1 MHDHNTSPETPE
13 LSKKTS
19 LTGAEI
25 HPGSILSTP
34 APNKSGSAAK
44 KFRMPRISGSA
55 LLVLAVLATISG
67 FSACAK
73 PAAKDPVTVASM
85 IDSEGAILGKAIVM
99 LLEDKKIPVVD
110 KTEFGTPDILRKA
123 LEAGEVQLV
132 VDYTGSG
139 QYYHEGNDPAIWND
153 PEKGYEL
160 TRKLDAEKKNLH
172 WLKPA
177 PANNTE
183 SLAVT
188 RAFSEATGV
197 KDMGGFAAYVNALK
211 PVKLIASQTFADNQ
225 LGLIGLE
232 KAYGFTLKPDQ
243 LVLLSS
249 GNTAEMLKAL
259 SEGTNGVNVSLVYG
273 TDGALD
279 TMDLLVLDDPRHVP
293 PVYLPAA
300 VVTGARLK
308 SYPDIPKIIE
318 PFFATLDL
326 TTLQKLNAAV
336 AYEGKDA
343 KDVARAYLVEKGL
356 LKK

>member
-1 MHDHNTSPETPE
+1 MTRSA
-13 LSKKTS
+13 SR
-19 LTGAEI
+19 
-25 HPGSILSTP
+25 P
-34 APNKSGSAAK
+34 AAFAA
-44 KFRMPRISGSA
+44 A
-55 LLVLAVLATISG
+55 LLLALLLG
-67 FSACAK
+67 ACAR

-85 IDSEGAILGKAIVM
+85 IDSEGAILGKSIVF
-99 LLEDKKIPVVD
+99 LLEAKGIPVVD

-153 PEKGYEL
+153 PATGYEM
-160 TRKLDAEKKNLH
+160 TRKLDAEKKDLH

-188 RAFSEATGV
+188 RAFAEKTGI
-197 KDMGGFAAYVNALK
+197 KDMAGLAAYVNSGGT
-211 PVKLIASQTFADNQ
+211 VKLICAQSFADNP

-232 KAYGFTLKPDQ
+232 QAYGFKLKPEQ

-259 SEGTNGVNVSLVYG
+259 AEGTNGVNVSLVYG

-279 TMDLLVLDDPRHVP
+279 VMKLLVLEDPKHVP
-293 PVYLPAA
+293 PVYQPAA

-308 SYPDIPKIIE
+308 AYPAIPGILE
-318 PFFATLDL
+318 PFFAGLGL
-326 TTLQKLNAAV
+326 ETLQKLNAQV

-343 KDVARAYLVEKGL
+343 KEVARAYLLEAGL
-356 LKK
+356 LQK